1 MPNPEPGQQP
11 PSTPPSVITSAVPH
25 ITSFSAAN
33 PPQIPQSADERIT
46 PSPPPAHPA
55 PLRKHSFL
63 WFIFAVILLSLAVVA
78 VYSFNLLPGIVN
90 PLEQSRLAKDA
101 AAKKYIDT
109 LFSGLNTYYT
119 ANSQYP
125 WVNVPDGYSSLNVTA
140 ETWFNKLSVSS
151 PSPPSKLILIQ
162 GVDPSQTV
170 HICYL
175 PQSLTNISIAKDK
188 CYADHFYQQ
197 YSASI
202 CVKNRE
208 YLCFP

>member
-11 PSTPPSVITSAVPH
+11 PFTPPSTITSAVPH
-25 ITSFSAAN
+25 ITSFSVTN
-33 PPQIPQSADERIT
+33 PPQIPQPADGKII
-46 PSPPPAHPA
+46 SPVPPVHPA
-55 PLRKHSFL
+55 PVRKHIFL
-63 WFIFAVILLSLAVVA
+63 WLIFAVILLSLAVVA

-109 LFSGLNTYYT
+109 LFSGLSTYYT

-140 ETWFNKLSVSS
+140 ETWFTKLSVSS

-162 GVDPSQTV
+162 GVDSSQTV

-188 CYADHFYQQ
+188 CFADRFYQQ

-202 CVKNRE
+202 CVKNHE